1 MRGMMYHFVKTPEM
15 NVVKKIFDLFTIEER
30 KQGVKLF
37 LLILVMTFFDLI
49 GVASILPFVAVLT
62 NPSLIETNAILS
74 KAYHWF
80 GGDIHTFMILLG
92 CALFISFMLSLCIKA
107 VTTYAQLHFVLMR
120 EYNLSKRLIE
130 GYLNQPY
137 TWFLNRNSADLG
149 KTLLREVGTVV
160 NQGLMPLV
168 ILIAQSIITI
178 SLVILLLV
186 ASPGLAISIILIL
199 GLVYGVLIKCLSGFL
214 SRIGKERT
222 LASEQTFTIVSEA
235 FGAVK
240 EIKVSGLEDEYARRF
255 SMPAILYA
263 QQMAAAAAAAQLPRY
278 VLEGIS
284 FGGMMLLVLYLMAG
298 NADITN
304 ILPILSLYA
313 LAGYRL
319 MPALQLIYSSIV
331 QLRFVGPALD
341 ILHRDIQ
348 NLKPF
353 ANKKAI
359 ISNLP
364 CNQFI
369 KLENVSFTYPN
380 STEPVLCRL
389 NIQIPAY
396 SITGFVGSTGSG
408 KTTMIDIILGLL
420 EPQEGNL
427 IIDGLKVSESNR
439 HQWQKSVGY
448 VPQHIYLTDDSVA
461 ANIAFGVPPHKIDQK
476 AVERAAK
483 IANAHHFIVEELEQ
497 GYATVVGERGIRIS
511 GGQRQRI
518 GIARALY
525 HNPKVLIL
533 DEATSALDNL
543 TEHAVIDAINQL
555 AHKMT
560 IILIAHRLSTIRQC
574 DQIFLLDTGRIKGRG
589 TFHKLLKES
598 ILFREMVM
606 KENT

>member
-1 MRGMMYHFVKTPEM
+1 MHHFIKIPEM
-15 NVVKKIFDLFTIEER
+15 NVVKKLFELFTIEER

-37 LLILVMTFFDLI
+37 LLILVMAFFDLI

-62 NPSLIETNAILS
+62 NPSLIETNTILS

-92 CALFISFMLSLCIKA
+92 CVLFISFMLSLCIKA

-137 TWFLNRNSADLG
+137 TWFLNQNSANLG

-160 NQGLMPLV
+160 SQGLMPLV

-178 SLVILLLV
+178 SLVTLLLV

-240 EIKVSGLEDEYARRF
+240 EIKVSGLEGEYAHRF

-284 FGGMMLLVLYLMAG
+284 FGGMMLVVLYLMAG

-353 ANKKAI
+353 SNKKAI
-359 ISNLP
+359 IANLP

-380 STEPVLCRL
+380 STEPVLCGL

-476 AVERAAK
+476 AVERVAK

-543 TEHAVIDAINQL
+543 TEHAVMDAINQL

-574 DQIFLLDTGRIKGRG
+574 DQIFVLDTGRIKERG